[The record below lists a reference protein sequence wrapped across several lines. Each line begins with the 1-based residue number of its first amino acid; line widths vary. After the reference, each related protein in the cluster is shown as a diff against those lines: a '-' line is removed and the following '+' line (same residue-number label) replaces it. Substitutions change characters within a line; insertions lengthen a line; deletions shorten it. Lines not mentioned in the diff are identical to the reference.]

1 VTTHPPAPVPPVLTL
16 LIALVAMSTSGPV
29 IRLAAT
35 EPLAVATWRLV
46 MTLVVVVVAVTL
58 TRGWGQLRR
67 LSAGDVA
74 LGSLAGVF
82 LALHF
87 WTWMTSLDLTTV
99 AASTV
104 LVSLQPV
111 FVAVGS
117 AVLLAEV
124 PVKGQWVGIGVAVV
138 GAVIIGLGAGSEP
151 GASHALKGDL
161 LALAGAVAG
170 AAYILA
176 GRRLRRTL
184 DIWPCVA
191 LMYSATLVVLLV
203 FVVWQEVPLWPQ
215 PARAWWAFVAL
226 AIGPMLLGHTLLSYA
241 LRYLPAHV
249 VNLTAIGE
257 PVGAGL
263 LAWLLLAEVPG
274 RATLAGGAIAVAG
287 LGVAARATARASAA
301 ATRASLAAT
310 QAAVAATHAASAE
323 PAKPTPN
330 GGSD

>member
-1 VTTHPPAPVPPVLTL
+1 
-16 LIALVAMSTSGPV
+16 LVAMSTSGPV

-35 EPLAVATWRLV
+35 APLAVATWRLV
-46 MTLVVVVVAVTL
+46 ITLGVVMVALLL
-58 TRGWGQLRR
+58 TGGWRQLRR
-67 LSAGDVA
+67 LSLGDFA
-74 LGSLAGVF
+74 LGTVAGIF

-87 WTWMTSLDLTTV
+87 WTWMASLELTTV

-111 FVAVGS
+111 FVAGGS
-117 AVLLAEV
+117 ALFLKEH
-124 PVKGQWVGIGVAVV
+124 PVRGQWVGIGIAVI

-170 AAYILA
+170 AAYVLS

-184 DIWPCVA
+184 DLWPCVG
-191 LMYSATLVVLLV
+191 LMYGVSLVVLLV
-203 FVVWQEVPLWPQ
+203 FVQWQEVALWPQ

-249 VNLTAIGE
+249 VNLTSIGE
-257 PVGAGL
+257 PIGAGL
-263 LAWLLLAEVPG
+263 LAWLLLNEVPG
-274 RATLAGGAIAVAG
+274 IPTMVGGAIAVAG
-287 LGVAARATARASAA
+287 LVVATHATTRAARGARATTRVPTVYGGAS
-301 ATRASLAAT
+301 
-310 QAAVAATHAASAE
+310 
-323 PAKPTPN
+323 
-330 GGSD
+330 

>member
-1 VTTHPPAPVPPVLTL
+1 VLPAARAPVPPVLTL

-35 EPLAVATWRLV
+35 APLAVATWRLV
-46 MTLVVVVVAVTL
+46 MTLGVVAVALVL
-58 TRGWGQLRR
+58 TGTWRQLRR
-67 LSAGDVA
+67 VA
-74 LGSLAGVF
+74 PRDLALATLAGVF

-111 FVAVGS
+111 FVAAGS
-117 AVLLAEV
+117 ALWLAEH
-124 PVKGQWVGIGVAVV
+124 PVRGQWVGIAVAVL
-138 GAVIIGLGAGSEP
+138 GAIVIGLGAASEP
-151 GASHALKGDL
+151 GASHALTGDA

-170 AAYILA
+170 AAYVLA

-184 DIWPCVA
+184 DLWPCVA
-191 LMYSATLVVLLV
+191 LMYTATLLVLLL
-203 FVVWQEVPLWPQ
+203 FVAWQQVPLWPQ

-263 LAWLLLAEVPG
+263 LAWLLLRELPTP
-274 RATLAGGAIAVAG
+274 ATALGGGIAVAG
-287 LGVAARATARASAA
+287 LAVAARATARAAA
-301 ATRASLAAT
+301 AP
-310 QAAVAATHAASAE
+310 SAPVTVSAPE
-323 PAKPTPN
+323 RERSA
-330 GGSD
+330 